1 MKNTKSVVIY
11 ILKVIA
17 ALGIAGVIL
26 SVFSYFYY
34 NPPVHVACED
44 GATGYKRE
52 PDSFWSRYVEG
63 TAHGRI
69 DSNGYNN
76 SYDRDYSEIDIL
88 MMGSSQT
95 EALYV
100 DDDKSASYLLNEKF
114 DESNG
119 LCLYNI
125 GMSAHN
131 LVSNVSNLELALEK
145 YSPSKYVIL
154 ELNTMKFKEERV
166 NDAISGKNV
175 TMHSY
180 DEDSLMFKIQKQP
193 FVKLI
198 YNQYSN
204 YVASRSEDK
213 STEEDIYVGV
223 EGKRELL
230 SYLQETVSAYNCEA
244 IIFYIPSMSI
254 ETDGSLSMDVTE
266 QERAEFSELCEEYGI
281 TFVDMC
287 NVFEENYE
295 KNYIV
300 PAGFANTAVAYGHLN
315 DEGHKMIA
323 EELYKVINEMEEVQ

>member
-1 MKNTKSVVIY
+1 MKRIQPVILY
-11 ILKVIA
+11 VLKVLA
-17 ALGIAGVIL
+17 ALCISGVIL

-34 NPPVHVACED
+34 NPPIHVKCED

-76 SYDRDYSEIDIL
+76 SYDRDYSAIDIL

-100 DDDKSASYLLNEKF
+100 DEDKSAAYLLNEKL

-131 LVSNVSNLELALEK
+131 FVSNVANLKLALEE
-145 YSPSKYVIL
+145 YSPSKYVVL
-154 ELNTMKFKEERV
+154 ELNTMKFKTDKV
-166 NDAISGKNV
+166 ASAVAGNNI

-180 DEDSLMFKIQKQP
+180 DEDSLLFKISKQP
-193 FVKLI
+193 YVKLI
-198 YNQYSN
+198 YNQYNN
-204 YVASRSEDK
+204 YKAAKSGDK
-213 STEEDIYVGV
+213 AKQDEVYAGE

-230 SYLQETVSAYNCEA
+230 SYLQKTVSANGCKA
-244 IIFYIPSMSI
+244 VIFYIPSMSI
-254 ETDGSLSMDVTE
+254 ESDGSLALDVTE
-266 QERAEFSELCEEYGI
+266 QERAEFADLCSEYYI
-281 TFVDMC
+281 VFVDMSDA
-287 NVFEENYE
+287 FTENYYT
-295 KNYIV
+295 NHIV
-300 PAGFANTAVAYGHLN
+300 SAGFANTAVAYGHLN
-315 DEGHKMIA
+315 KEGHRLIA
-323 EELYKVINEMEEVQ
+323 EELYEVITDMEEVQ